1 MTFPTVTVQG
11 ETPAVLALK
20 QLDKSS
26 SAPRTWQSTT
36 R

>member
-1 MTFPTVTVQG
+1 MTCPTVTVQR
-11 ETPAVLALK
+11 EAPAVLALK

-26 SAPRTWQSTT
+26 SAPSTWQSAT